1 MVSAKMAVTGLADLP
16 KTGHQFLDSCL
27 IGAFVERWYEEISSF
42 HMSVG
47 EITVTLDDVSN

>member
-1 MVSAKMAVTGLADLP
+1 MAVTGLGDLP